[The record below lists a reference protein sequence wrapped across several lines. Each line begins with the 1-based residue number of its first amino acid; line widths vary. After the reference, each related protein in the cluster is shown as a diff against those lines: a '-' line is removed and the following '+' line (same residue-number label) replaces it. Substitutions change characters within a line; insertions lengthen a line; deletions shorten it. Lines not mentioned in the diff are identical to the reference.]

1 MRVCDII
8 NESRDTSVQAIIN
21 AAEKKAFND
30 ASQDASSVSGDV
42 ILKYV
47 VRELKDMHKGD
58 VPGFLAAKRAAE
70 EYLHK
75 EYGK

>member
-1 MRVCDII
+1 MCDII
-8 NESRDTSVQAIIN
+8 TEGRDRSVQAIIS

-30 ASQDASSVSGDV
+30 ASQDASAVSGDV

-47 VRELKDMHKGD
+47 VRELKDIHRGD

-75 EYGK
+75 DYGK

>member
-1 MRVCDII
+1 MKVYDII
-8 NESRDTSVQAIIN
+8 TEDRDRSVQAIIS

-42 ILKYV
+42 ILKYA
-47 VRELKDMHKGD
+47 VRELKDIHRGD
-58 VPGFLAAKRAAE
+58 VPGFLAAKRSAI
-70 EYLHK
+70 EYIQQ